1 MSAHVRV
8 LALPSVDV
16 TSRTC
21 SRVRRVVLVLAA
33 ALTVLAVLLV
43 VAVLSD
49 DRAISGHEGT
59 AVADVLSVSTR
70 SAAIS
75 FTTPDGV
82 THAPAL
88 GVLYPTGLTA
98 GQRIDVEYSTVN
110 PDLVRV
116 AGRGWTLA
124 LLPAGS
130 VVLVT
135 WLLALGVLTLLRRR
149 VRTLERVGLSPA
161 PAAEPR
167 TR

>member
-1 MSAHVRV
+1 M
-8 LALPSVDV
+8 DV
-16 TSRTC
+16 TSRTGL
-21 SRVRRVVLVLAA
+21 RLRRVVLVLAA
-33 ALTVLAVLLV
+33 GLTVLAVLLV
-43 VAVLSD
+43 VAAFSD
-49 DRAISGHEGT
+49 DREISGHQGT
-59 AVADVLSVSTR
+59 AVADVLTVSAR

-98 GQRIDVEYSTVN
+98 GQRIDVQYSTVD

-124 LLPAGS
+124 LLPAAS

-135 WLLALGVLTLLRRR
+135 WLLSLGVLALLRRR
-149 VRTLERVGLSPA
+149 VRAGVTRPPATA
-161 PAAEPR
+161 PAPR

>member
-1 MSAHVRV
+1 
-8 LALPSVDV
+8 V

-21 SRVRRVVLVLAA
+21 ARLRRA
-33 ALTVLAVLLV
+33 ALLVAVGVTVLAVLLV
-43 VAVLSD
+43 IAARSD
-49 DRAISGHEGT
+49 DREITAHRGT
-59 AVADVLSVSTR
+59 AVADVLSVGPR

-75 FTTPDGV
+75 FATPDGV

-124 LLPAGS
+124 LVPAGS
-130 VVLVT
+130 VVGLG
-135 WLLALGVLTLLRRR
+135 WLLAGAALIVLRSRIR
-149 VRTLERVGLSPA
+149 A
-161 PAAEPR
+161 PARPPS
-167 TR
+167 

>member
-1 MSAHVRV
+1 MAAEVRAP
-8 LALPSVDV
+8 ALPSADV

-21 SRVRRVVLVLAA
+21 FRVRRVVLVLAA
-33 ALTVLAVLLV
+33 GVTVLAVLLV
-43 VAVLSD
+43 VAALSD
-49 DRAISGHEGT
+49 DREISGHRGT
-59 AVADVLSVSTR
+59 TVADVLSVSAR

-82 THAPAL
+82 TRSPAL

-98 GQRIDVEYSTVN
+98 GQRIDVEYSTVDPN
-110 PDLVRV
+110 LVRV

-135 WLLALGVLTLLRRR
+135 WLVVAGVLWLLRRR
-149 VRTLERVGLSPA
+149 VRTLAPTDLS
-161 PAAEPR
+161 
-167 TR
+167 

>member
-1 MSAHVRV
+1 MAAEVWAPALSSA
-8 LALPSVDV
+8 DV

-21 SRVRRVVLVLAA
+21 SRLRRGVLVLAA
-33 ALTVLAVLLV
+33 GLTVLSVLLV
-43 VAVLSD
+43 VAALSD
-49 DRAISGHEGT
+49 DREISGHQGV
-59 AVADVLSVSTR
+59 AVADVLSVSAR

-135 WLLALGVLTLLRRR
+135 WLVAAGVLGLLRRR
-149 VRTLERVGLSPA
+149 VRTLAPTDLS
-161 PAAEPR
+161 
-167 TR
+167 